1 MMIKSG
7 IRIGGLSISPA
18 FDADAL
24 AYFATAGITNP
35 DDKKTINSFVVG
47 MKGLGYWS
55 NMVCWPLRSTQN
67 AGTGLTAYSLG
78 GLATFNGTLTSPSG
92 PTWGSDGIV
101 FDGVNDGIDLP
112 SGALGT
118 GNTTTSFLAFLQPT
132 GASLECVFGSG
143 SLTGSPPVAQNYF
156 HLKARGSGG
165 DDFATMAFTD
175 SSIAAGDTTFKSLFQ
190 GNTTLGFKG
199 KNGGTV
205 TSFSLSNTLNKVGD
219 NSAIGYLA
227 ASSALPQYFTGTIS
241 AVVRINA
248 TPSTQL
254 NSDVY
259 SLYKTTLGTG
269 LGLP

>member
-1 MMIKSG
+1 MMIKGG

-24 AYFATAGITNP
+24 AYFATAGITNA
-35 DDKKTINSFVVG
+35 DSKKAINSFVVG

-55 NMVCWPLRSTQN
+55 NMRCWLLRSSQN
-67 AGTGLTAYSLG
+67 AGTGTTAYSLG
-78 GLATFNGTLTSPSG
+78 GLSAANGTLANG
-92 PTWGSDGIV
+92 PTWGTDGIT
-101 FDGVNDGIDLP
+101 FDGSDDVINLP
-112 SGALGT
+112 NGTLGT
-118 GNTTTSFLAFLQPT
+118 GNTATSILAFLQPT
-132 GASLECVFGSG
+132 GASLGVVIGSG
-143 SLTGSPPVAQNYF
+143 VVLNASSNYY

-205 TSFSLSNTLNKVGD
+205 TSFSLLNALNKQGD
-219 NSAIGYLA
+219 NTSIGYFA
-227 ASSALPQYFTGTIS
+227 PSPQPFAGTIS
-241 AVVRINA
+241 AIVVISA

>member
-1 MMIKSG
+1 MMIKGG

-47 MKGLGYWS
+47 MKNLGYWS
-55 NMVCWPLRSTQN
+55 NMRCWLLRSNQN
-67 AGTGLTAYSLG
+67 AGTGTTAYSLG
-78 GLATFNGTLTSPSG
+78 GLSAANGTLTSPSG
-92 PTWGSDGIV
+92 PTWGTDGII
-101 FDGVNDGIDLP
+101 FDGTNDAIDLP
-112 SGALGT
+112 SGVLGT
-118 GNTTTSFLAFLQPT
+118 SNTATSILAFLKPT
-132 GASLECVFGSG
+132 GATLGVVVGSG
-143 SLTGSPPVAQNYF
+143 ELVNQTSNLY

-205 TSFSLSNTLNKVGD
+205 TSFSLNFSLNKVGA
-219 NSAIGYLA
+219 NSAIGYYA
-227 ASSALPQYFTGTIS
+227 VNGQYFTGTIS
-241 AVVRINA
+241 AVVVISA

>member
-1 MMIKSG
+1 MYLG
-7 IRIGGLSISPA
+7 LGLRLGGLSAGPVY
-18 FDADAL
+18 DADAL
-24 AYFATAGITNP
+24 AYFATAGITNA
-35 DDKKTINSFVVG
+35 DSKKAINSFVVG

-55 NMVCWPLRSTQN
+55 NMRCWLLRSSQN
-67 AGTGLTAYSLG
+67 AGTGTTAYSLG
-78 GLATFNGTLTSPSG
+78 GLSAANGTLANG
-92 PTWGSDGIV
+92 PTWGTDGII
-101 FDGVNDGIDLP
+101 FDGTNDAIDLP
-112 SGALGT
+112 SGVLGT
-118 GNTTTSFLAFLQPT
+118 GNTATSILAFLQPT
-132 GASLECVFGSG
+132 GATLSVVVGSG
-143 SLTGSPPVAQNYF
+143 EIVNQTANLY

-205 TSFSLSNTLNKVGD
+205 TSFPLNFTLNKVGA
-219 NSAIGYLA
+219 NSAIGYYPNN
-227 ASSALPQYFTGTIS
+227 PQYFTGTIS
-241 AVVRINA
+241 AIVVISA